1 MALMPFG
8 RTYSNSSAKFCRR
21 LQIVTILLLFLA
33 FSLVS
38 MPIMLNQPVRRAY
51 LLLIDRQIAKVVPP
65 RFVFAGDS
73 LTANGNWGWMLARNP
88 LSAANLAESGAS
100 INEVTVQVARARAYH
115 AEFLFVMA
123 GTNDIVTYHHTLE
136 QIVCNYRFLLDKAPT
151 EQRLI
156 VTLIPYT
163 SFPEYTDD
171 IRAANTEIRRLLERK
186 GAVIIDINAKLS
198 TNGILDRALTT
209 DGIHFNQRAY
219 QIWSNEILKRIE

>member
-1 MALMPFG
+1 MAPMLFG
-8 RTYSNSSAKFCRR
+8 CAYSNSSTKFSRR
-21 LQIVTILLLFLA
+21 LWIITILLLFLA
-33 FSLVS
+33 LTLVS
-38 MPIMLNQPVRRAY
+38 VPIIFNQPVRRAY
-51 LLLIDRQIAKVVPP
+51 LQLIDRQIAKVVSP

-73 LTANGNWGWMLARNP
+73 LTADGNWGWILARNP

-100 INEVTVQVARARAYH
+100 ISEVTVQVARARAYH
-115 AEFLFVMA
+115 AEFLLVMA
-123 GTNDIVTYHHTLE
+123 GTNDIVTYRHTLE
-136 QIVCNYRFLLDKAPT
+136 QIVCNYRFLLDKAPP

-171 IRAANTEIRRLLERK
+171 IRAANMEIRRLLEQK
-186 GAVIIDINAKLS
+186 GADVIDINARLS
-198 TNGILDRALTT
+198 TNGILDREVTT